1 MNKRVVDFLPHEPKS
16 VSKPMRRLVEI
27 KAALGQTFADFDDDA
42 ETAFDVTNISLGE
55 NISPWGKKFK
65 FRFISKKT
73 GKKIDFNMTFK
84 TKMEKGVLEEQ

>member
-1 MNKRVVDFLPHEPKS
+1 MSEDL
-16 VSKPMRRLVEI
+16 KPLLTQLA
-27 KAALGQTFADFDDDA
+27 KGGSLSSADA

-84 TKMEKGVLEEQ
+84 TKMEKGVLEEQQDVFNNKELFIAKAYL